1 MAIERKFV
9 AQNLKEFEI
18 GEFIMENLKKVGYS
32 HTKLQRTPLGEKII
46 ISASRPGLLIGRKGQ
61 NIKNL
66 TKTLKKK
73 FGLENPQIEIGEV
86 ENPDLDPQIISER
99 IANSMERFG
108 SARFKAIGHKVMESV
123 MAAGALGI
131 EILISGKVP
140 SARAKSWRFY
150 QGYLKKCG
158 EISQIGVR
166 KAYAAANLKS
176 GTVGIQVRIMPPW
189 VKLPDDIG
197 LREEK
202 EILIA
207 EVKESEAAK
216 VEADAAEAA
225 KAESENK
232 PEKPKKRVRKKAV
245 KPETEAAADK
255 TVNTDVIQ

>member
-86 ENPDLDPQIISER
+86 ENPDLDPQIIAER

-108 SARFKAIGHKVMESV
+108 SQRFKAIGHKVMEAV
-123 MAAGALGI
+123 MSAGALGI
-131 EILISGKVP
+131 EITISGKIP
-140 SARAKSWRFY
+140 SSRAKSWRFY

-158 EISQIGVR
+158 HISQTGVMR
-166 KAYAAANLKS
+166 AYAPANLKS
-176 GTVGIQVRIMPPW
+176 GTVGIQVSIMPPW

-202 EILIA
+202 DVAAAEVIA
-207 EVKESEAAK
+207 EAK
-216 VEADAAEAA
+216 AAEPVEEK
-225 KAESENK
+225 KAE
-232 PEKPKKRVRKKAV
+232 PEKPKKRTRKKKEEPA
-245 KPETEAAADK
+245 KTAEEAEEK
-255 TVNTDVIQ
+255 

>member
-66 TKTLKKK
+66 TKTLKKR

-86 ENPDLDPQIISER
+86 DSPDLDPQIIAER

-123 MAAGALGI
+123 MAAGALGV
-131 EILISGKVP
+131 EILIAGKIP

-158 EISQIGVR
+158 NISQTGVR

-189 VKLPDDIG
+189 IKLPDDIG

-202 EILIA
+202 DVVA
-207 EVKESEAAK
+207 GEAA
-216 VEADAAEAA
+216 AAEEIAAEEKAEEAQKEEA
-225 KAESENK
+225 KAE
-232 PEKPKKRVRKKAV
+232 PEKPKRKPRKKAV
-245 KPETEAAADK
+245 KQEKETKETPAE
-255 TVNTDVIQ
+255 NTES